1 MLLSRDDLVSALFC
15 ETDRAQRLRM
25 PLALIHIGFLDWA
38 NRRAPLEHAR
48 DDEVVCM
55 IVERFTR
62 ILRCYDSVGQVT
74 EGEFVLILPGCSLF
88 DAKTLTERIRDGL
101 FGSPFEVGG
110 EEMRLNACFGIASSG
125 GRSPFVVL
133 REAKKALQ
141 RAQAKG
147 PGSIHRLGA
156 AEELARTSSLSLFH
170 RTNRCDGNR
179 R

>member
-1 MLLSRDDLVSALFC
+1 VV
-15 ETDRAQRLRM
+15 RL
-25 PLALIHIGFLDWA
+25 
-38 NRRAPLEHAR
+38 
-48 DDEVVCM
+48 

>member
-25 PLALIHIGFLDWA
+25 PLALIHIRFADLVSRQSA
-38 NRRAPLEHAR
+38 LESAR
-48 DDEVVCM
+48 DEELVCM

-62 ILRCYDSVGQVT
+62 ILRCYDSVGHVAD
-74 EGEFVLILPGCSLF
+74 GEFVLILPGCSLF
-88 DAKTLTERIRDGL
+88 DAKRLTERIRDGL

-110 EEMRLNACFGIASSG
+110 EEIRLNACFGIVSSG

-141 RAQAKG
+141 RAQA
-147 PGSIHRLGA
+147 GA
-156 AEELARTSSLSLFH
+156 GIDSLP
-170 RTNRCDGNR
+170 GNR
-179 R
+179 E